1 MNRGCTTKK
10 DTMEIILFAFI
21 NVFAL
26 NSNRATATQ
35 EPETFQPFDFQALRN
50 LYYATERSLSQ
61 TPARRESQLARA
73 AS

>member
-1 MNRGCTTKK
+1 
-10 DTMEIILFAFI
+10 MEIILFAFI

-26 NSNRATATQ
+26 NGKRTTAVQ
-35 EPETFQPFDFQALRN
+35 EPGTIQLLDFQALRN
-50 LYYATERSLSQ
+50 VYNATEQSLSQ